1 MGISLFL
8 TQFSPMPSVES
19 QPVLKA
25 LLHQAKAFTVWN
37 KLEVGTVVTQDN
49 LEVKT
54 VQRNGN
60 FGKDH
65 IVRNWLVCL
74 WKLPQLFASTGT
86 QLRFF
91 HKLSKNKWGE
101 KKEFFH
107 HEQKKGLAYGL
118 SFPTDFSCSALSL
131 YYIQSWKLTP
141 CSSFCLLCWCRT
153 VRCEVKT

>member
-37 KLEVGTVVTQDN
+37 KLEEGTVVTQDN

-65 IVRNWLVCL
+65 IVRN
-74 WKLPQLFASTGT
+74 
-86 QLRFF
+86 
-91 HKLSKNKWGE
+91 
-101 KKEFFH
+101 
-107 HEQKKGLAYGL
+107 
-118 SFPTDFSCSALSL
+118 
-131 YYIQSWKLTP
+131 
-141 CSSFCLLCWCRT
+141 
-153 VRCEVKT
+153 

>member
-1 MGISLFL
+1 
-8 TQFSPMPSVES
+8 MPSVES

-65 IVRNWLVCL
+65 IVRN
-74 WKLPQLFASTGT
+74 
-86 QLRFF
+86 
-91 HKLSKNKWGE
+91 
-101 KKEFFH
+101 
-107 HEQKKGLAYGL
+107 
-118 SFPTDFSCSALSL
+118 
-131 YYIQSWKLTP
+131 
-141 CSSFCLLCWCRT
+141 
-153 VRCEVKT
+153 